1 MHITSV
7 RPLVM
12 SARNGG
18 STSSGRIFLRIEHVF
33 DYDMNMF
40 IGPTER
46 ETNELRL
53 TERVATL
60 SAQIHALTTELID
73 AVVEAVEGDAPQGWG
88 ARSVGHWLAI
98 AGAWTLPEAH
108 RIVRVAQR
116 RETLGPIFEMA
127 TRGEVPVPVLDAVAK
142 VITPENADKIQN
154 VVATCT
160 PTQTQR
166 VLAKYRELLPKPA
179 DDKTSQ
185 PSPEPLP
192 EYWWRHW
199 TDEAGRGRFDAA
211 LSPLASEL
219 LEEAYAAASKS
230 LLKDQEAETRAAE
243 SATETAASRASEPTS
258 TAGSGSA
265 TRSDSET
272 GPEPAAGSG
281 SESEPGSESF
291 PASGSGSAAGPGASP
306 ESTSGGRPSPGRWYP
321 PRNGPDANAAVRRM
335 AEHMLAD
342 ARRNGVRR
350 TGGEPFT
357 VLVTVDLET
366 LLETLGLNPSGGPFK
381 LGSQCFTRTGRRLTT
396 AELADAL
403 QSSTLQTVVTAEGV
417 TIWMGRE
424 TRFPNRHQRR
434 LLNLRGNGTCEI
446 PGCTNKVGLA
456 GHHVIHYE
464 HDGPT
469 SMCNLLHVCGPHHRQ
484 LHREGWRITSV
495 PGSQRF
501 TIDTSTGR
509 CLGSTH
515 PDGPPPDLKQIA
527 KHQPDAATPP
537 TLTLAPNATRKHG
550 GGAPL
555 TRYALDVF
563 LTNLLAA

>member
-1 MHITSV
+1 
-7 RPLVM
+7 
-12 SARNGG
+12 
-18 STSSGRIFLRIEHVF
+18 LRIEHVF
-33 DYDMNMF
+33 DYDVGMF

-46 ETNELRL
+46 ELTEQRL

-127 TRGEVPVPVLDAVAK
+127 TRGELPVPVLDAVAK

-179 DDKTSQ
+179 DDNTSSG

-192 EYWWRHW
+192 QYWWRHW
-199 TDEAGRGRFDAA
+199 IDENGRGRFDAA
-211 LSPLASEL
+211 LSPLVSEL
-219 LEEAYAAASKS
+219 LEEAYAAAAKS
-230 LLKDQEAETRAAE
+230 LLKDQEAETRAQAE
-243 SATETAASRASEPTS
+243 TEA
-258 TAGSGSA
+258 GSA
-265 TRSDSET
+265 TGSDSTT
-272 GPEPAAGSG
+272 G
-281 SESEPGSESF
+281 
-291 PASGSGSAAGPGASP
+291 SGSGSQAGSGA
-306 ESTSGGRPSPGRWYP
+306 ESGSERSGTNPPSPGRWYP
-321 PRNGPDANAAVRRM
+321 PRNGPDADAAVRRM

-342 ARRNGVRR
+342 ARRTGVRR

-366 LLETLGLNPSGGPFK
+366 LLETLGLNPTGGPFK

-396 AELADAL
+396 TELADAL
-403 QSSTLQTVVTAEGV
+403 QTSTLQTVVTAEGV
-417 TIWMGRE
+417 PIWMGRE

-434 LLNLRGNGTCEI
+434 LLNLRGNCTCEI
-446 PGCTNKVGLA
+446 PGCTNKVGLD

-484 LHREGWRITSV
+484 LHREGWRITSK

-501 TIDTSTGR
+501 TIHTSTGR

-515 PDGPPPDLKQIA
+515 PDGPPPDLKLTGQQA
-527 KHQPDAATPP
+527 LADPP
-537 TLTLAPNATRKHG
+537 ALALASDATRKHG

-563 LTNLLAA
+563 LTNLLTNLLAA

>member
-1 MHITSV
+1 
-7 RPLVM
+7 
-12 SARNGG
+12 
-18 STSSGRIFLRIEHVF
+18 LRIEHVF
-33 DYDMNMF
+33 DYDVGMF

-46 ETNELRL
+46 ELTEQRL

-179 DDKTSQ
+179 DDNTSSG

-199 TDEAGRGRFDAA
+199 IDENGRGRFDAA

-219 LEEAYAAASKS
+219 LEEAYAAAAKS

-243 SATETAASRASEPTS
+243 TKTATAAGSATE
-258 TAGSGSA
+258 AGSGSG
-265 TRSDSET
+265 SGSET
-272 GPEPAAGSG
+272 GPEPEAGSG
-281 SESEPGSESF
+281 SESEPGSESS
-291 PASGSGSAAGPGASP
+291 PASGSGSAASPGASP

-321 PRNGPDANAAVRRM
+321 PRNGPDADAAVRRM

-342 ARRNGVRR
+342 ARRTGVRR

-366 LLETLGLNPSGGPFK
+366 LLETLGLNPTGGPFK
-381 LGSQCFTRTGRRLTT
+381 LGSQCFTRSGRRLTNT
-396 AELADAL
+396 ELADAL
-403 QSSTLQTVVTAEGV
+403 QTSTIQTVVTAEGV
-417 TIWMGRE
+417 PIWMGRE

-446 PGCTNKVGLA
+446 PGCTNKVGLD

-484 LHREGWRITSV
+484 LHREGWRITSK

-501 TIDTSTGR
+501 TIHTNTGR

-515 PDGPPPDLKQIA
+515 PDGPPPDLKLTGQQA
-527 KHQPDAATPP
+527 LADPP
-537 TLTLAPNATRKHG
+537 ALTLAPNATRKHG